1 MPIFKDV
8 DPNRI
13 VKIGGIEPL
22 FTFIDFTEFRE
33 ASLIYL
39 KYYITPCEDEY
50 SKNGYQLLY
59 LPARIIISSNDGG
72 YKNEKSNAMYSK
84 SLGEASSQIAFATL
98 GKLDLKQVCKD
109 EKSKV

>member
-1 MPIFKDV
+1 MPIFKHV

-39 KYYITPCEDEY
+39 KYYIIPCEDEY
-50 SKNGYQLLY
+50 SKNGY
-59 LPARIIISSNDGG
+59 
-72 YKNEKSNAMYSK
+72 
-84 SLGEASSQIAFATL
+84 
-98 GKLDLKQVCKD
+98 
-109 EKSKV
+109 